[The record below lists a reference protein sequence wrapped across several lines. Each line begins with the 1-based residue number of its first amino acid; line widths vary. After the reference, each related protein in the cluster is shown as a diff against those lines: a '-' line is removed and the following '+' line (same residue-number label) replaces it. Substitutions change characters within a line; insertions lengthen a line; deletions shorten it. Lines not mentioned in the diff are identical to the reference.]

1 MATCG
6 VRFPAR
12 PQGKQRLFPAYEK
25 RGGAL
30 GCCVWIGVYSQ
41 QPWPLDLTKEGVVK
55 MPKKRRQVLSVR
67 RVYGTGEVADILGVS
82 VNSVYD
88 LCHSGQLQALPKR
101 SPLADWRIPAWAV
114 DEFVGEGSK

>member
-1 MATCG
+1 M
-6 VRFPAR
+6 
-12 PQGKQRLFPAYEK
+12 RLSRLDWRLLAK
-25 RGGAL
+25 SR
-30 GCCVWIGVYSQ
+30 
-41 QPWPLDLTKEGVVK
+41 PLDLTKEGVVK
-55 MPKKRRQVLSVR
+55 MPKKRRQALSVR
-67 RVYGTGEVADILGVS
+67 RVYGAGEVADILGVS